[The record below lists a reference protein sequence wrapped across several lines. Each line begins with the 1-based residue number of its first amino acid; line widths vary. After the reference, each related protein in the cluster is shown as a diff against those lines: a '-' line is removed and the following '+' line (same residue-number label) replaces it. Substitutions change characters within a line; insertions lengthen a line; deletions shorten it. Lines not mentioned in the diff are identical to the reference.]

1 MFVDLTTDEK
11 ELLATIRKRKQEL
24 LLEIQVGVYLQGMVK
39 NIKRSGV
46 NGLAWTIFFLSFC

>member
-24 LLEIQVGVYLQGMVK
+24 LLEIQVGVYLQGIVK
-39 NIKRSGV
+39 NMKRSGV
-46 NGLAWTIFFLSFC
+46 NALAWTISFFSFC